1 MTGRIVFVIAVLV
14 ARGYCGGVLAEFLA
28 QYNRITGS
36 DEPEGT
42 PLIDLRDDLRRQRVS
57 AADHDVPVWMAEI
70 AASMNAIA
78 MSPE

>member
-1 MTGRIVFVIAVLV
+1 VLV
-14 ARGYCGGVLAEFLA
+14 ATAVGCERNSSLSTTES
-28 QYNRITGS
+28 TGS

-57 AADHDVPVWMAEI
+57 AADRDVPVWMAEI